1 VVLTVE
7 HKPEGAQGEYKLK
20 AHKKNS
26 Q

>member
-1 VVLTVE
+1 VLTVA
-7 HKPEGAQGEYKLK
+7 HKPDRAQGEFKLK